1 MCENTGGFY
10 EKILNRLTSSEPAS
24 AGGAVCPLCD
34 SAELEDYDSRDEVGY
49 KADDSGEG
57 KIFGRERIGE
67 SRAYE
72 SSMSEQESYLDSEP
86 IDVDE

>member
-1 MCENTGGFY
+1 MDDTTCCNCGWVGDSDDTIIVEDDRG
-10 EKILNRLTSSEPAS
+10 I
-24 AGGAVCPLCD
+24 VCPLCG
-34 SAELEDYDSRDEVGY
+34 SAELADYDPRDEAGHET
-49 KADDSGEG
+49 DDSGEG

-72 SSMSEQESYLDSEP
+72 SSMSEYESYLDSEP